1 MPVIDSDDNAKKTFQ
16 VDDKVSE
23 GQQRGDILLL
33 LNFCEQWKKSH
44 IIMSVTHFMSF
55 TWRSI
60 ERYREKIYNKFL
72 PVCDARGTRAK
83 NTSKFQFES
92 RSSKWYVVVVVVAFE
107 CLSMITEMSH
117 VFLYVSSFFFSCF
130 FPTLIIDLIF
140 LLTDQAQAQHRSTW
154 MVERGKNSW
163 NYFVDDISSVIKNW
177 C

>member
-1 MPVIDSDDNAKKTFQ
+1 MWLISCL
-16 VDDKVSE
+16 SL
-23 GQQRGDILLL
+23 GDRSRDI
-33 LNFCEQWKKSH
+33 EKKSTTNFFLCV
-44 IIMSVTHFMSF
+44 M
-55 TWRSI
+55 
-60 ERYREKIYNKFL
+60 REEHEL
-72 PVCDARGTRAK
+72 K

-92 RSSKWYVVVVVVAFE
+92 RSSKWYVVVVVAFE